1 MTDIQFGLMLRAQFP
16 AGDDMQARFAELVEQ
31 ARLADRLGFAS
42 ITKGMHYSAA
52 PWWDL
57 QQFPFLSRIMADA
70 PNLRLN
76 FGLVLLSLHK
86 PLDIAEQIASV
97 DVMSGGKV
105 ILGVALG
112 YRDVEY
118 LAFGTTQKER
128 VRRFEENLEAIKRL
142 WTEDVVDM
150 KGSHFTLAGASVGTR
165 PVQKPHPPVWIGANA
180 DPAIRRAARLGDCWY
195 VNPHNRIDTIVR
207 QVDVYKRALDACGKP
222 FPREFPARREVFVAR
237 SRDEAIKR
245 LWTEDVVDM
254 KGSHFTL
261 AGASVG
267 TRPVQKPHPP
277 VWIGANADPAIRR
290 AARLGDCWY
299 VNPHNRIDTIV
310 RQVGVYRRALD
321 ECGKPFPTEF
331 PARREVFVARSRD
344 EAIRLCAPHLGA
356 KYRAYQQ
363 WGQNQVMPEGDNDLG
378 VEFDE
383 LIRDRFLLGS
393 PDEVAGQILRLH
405 RETGIN
411 HLIMSVQWPGMAQS
425 LALDELHMLAEEVFP
440 RVRRA

>member
-1 MTDIQFGLMLRAQFP
+1 MLRAQFP
-16 AGDDMQARFAELVEQ
+16 AGDDMQVRFAELVEQ

-52 PWWDL
+52 PWRDL

-76 FGLVLLSLHK
+76 FGLVLLALHK
-86 PLDIAEQIASV
+86 PLDIAEQIATV

-150 KGSHFTLAGASVGTR
+150 KGSHFTLDGASVGTK
-165 PVQKPHPPVWIGANA
+165 PVQKPHPPIWIGANA

-195 VNPHNRIDTIVR
+195 VNPHNRIDTIAR
-207 QVDVYKRALDACGKP
+207 QVEVYKRALD
-222 FPREFPARREVFVAR
+222 E
-237 SRDEAIKR
+237 
-245 LWTEDVVDM
+245 
-254 KGSHFTL
+254 
-261 AGASVG
+261 
-267 TRPVQKPHPP
+267 
-277 VWIGANADPAIRR
+277 
-290 AARLGDCWY
+290 
-299 VNPHNRIDTIV
+299 
-310 RQVGVYRRALD
+310 YRR
-321 ECGKPFPTEF
+321 PFPTEF

-344 EAIRLCAPHLGA
+344 EAIRLCAPYLGA

-393 PDEVAGQILRLH
+393 SDEVAGHILRLH
-405 RETGIN
+405 QQTGIN
-411 HLIMSVQWPGMAQS
+411 HLIMSVQWPGMPQS

-440 RVRRA
+440 RVRQG

>member
-1 MTDIQFGLMLRAQFP
+1 MSIQFGLMLRAQFP
-16 AGDDMQARFAELVEQ
+16 AGDDMQLRFAELVEQ

-52 PWWDL
+52 PWRDL

-86 PLDIAEQIASV
+86 PLDIAEQIATV

-112 YRDVEY
+112 YREVEY

-142 WTEDVVDM
+142 WTEPVVDM
-150 KGSHFTLAGASVGTR
+150 KGSHFTLDGASVGTT
-165 PVQKPHPPVWIGANA
+165 PIQKPHPPI
-180 DPAIRRAARLGDCWY
+180 
-195 VNPHNRIDTIVR
+195 
-207 QVDVYKRALDACGKP
+207 
-222 FPREFPARREVFVAR
+222 
-237 SRDEAIKR
+237 
-245 LWTEDVVDM
+245 
-254 KGSHFTL
+254 
-261 AGASVG
+261 
-267 TRPVQKPHPP
+267 
-277 VWIGANADPAIRR
+277 WIGANADPAIRR

-310 RQVGVYRRALD
+310 RQVGVYKRALD
-321 ECGKPFPTEF
+321 EYRKPFPKEF

-344 EAIRLCAPHLGA
+344 EVIRLCAPFLGA
-356 KYRAYQQ
+356 KYQAYQQ
-363 WGQNQVMPEGDNDLG
+363 WGQNEVMPEGDNDLG

-405 RETGIN
+405 QQTGIN
-411 HLIMSVQWPGMAQS
+411 HLIMSVQWPGMPQS

-440 RVRRA
+440 RVRQG